1 MANLDVIAMVVS
13 VVSLVLCLIFLGT
26 YCMNRML
33 DRSAG

>member
-33 DRSAG
+33 DRNAG